1 MKYDIIAERCIG
13 KEDTAVELK
22 DILSTD
28 DKLRIIQ
35 ELVPGKQIT
44 LAHVLASPDPILYTK
59 LGLNPEIDFGR
70 SAIGILT
77 MSPAETA
84 IIAADIATKTSNVD
98 LSFVDRFSGT
108 LIITGMVADVETSLR
123 SIMDYSEQTL
133 KFTVC
138 ELTKT

>member
-1 MKYDIIAERCIG
+1 M
-13 KEDTAVELK
+13 ELK
-22 DILSTD
+22 DILSTG

-44 LAHVLASPDPILYTK
+44 LAHVIASPDPILYTK

-77 MSPAETA
+77 MRPAETA
-84 IIAADIATKTSNVD
+84 IIAADLATKTSNVD

-123 SIMDYSEQTL
+123 AIMDYAERNI

-138 ELTKT
+138 

>member
-1 MKYDIIAERCIG
+1 M
-13 KEDTAVELK
+13 ELK

-44 LAHVLASPDPILYTK
+44 LAHVIASPDPILYTK
-59 LGLNPEIDFGR
+59 LGLIEIDFGR

-84 IIAADIATKTSNVD
+84 IIAADLATKTSNVD

-123 SIMDYSEQTL
+123 AIMDYAERTL

-138 ELTKT
+138 EITKT

>member
-1 MKYDIIAERCIG
+1 M
-13 KEDTAVELK
+13 ELK

-44 LAHVLASPDPILYTK
+44 LAHVIASPDPILYTK

-70 SAIGILT
+70 ST

-84 IIAADIATKTSNVD
+84 IIAADLATKTSNVD

-123 SIMDYSEQTL
+123 AIMDYAERTL

-138 ELTKT
+138 EITKT

>member
-22 DILSTD
+22 EILSTD

-44 LAHVLASPDPILYTK
+44 LAHVIASPDPILYTK
-59 LGLNPEIDFGR
+59 LGLNPETDFGR